1 MKYLRH
7 RAPALAAAGKT
18 AACTVCAAAF
28 AFLLAAGLP
37 FSGHAQTCVPV
48 SRDLLAPAHPGAP
61 MIRPRE
67 CSTVD
72 QTPPDFSWPYVGTG
86 PYTVNLTF
94 PDSHTEQV
102 TATYNWL
109 NWNTALPAGNYTW
122 TVTRA
127 DLTSQ
132 PRQFSVSASA
142 MPFVVPDM
150 TSVINRLLAK
160 RHPRGLPDDAVL
172 S

>member
-1 MKYLRH
+1 MKRS
-7 RAPALAAAGKT
+7 RNRALATAAKT
-18 AACTVCAAAF
+18 AAWTGCAAAF

-109 NWNTALPAGNYTW
+109 NWNAALPAGNYTW

-127 DLTSQ
+127 GLTSQ
-132 PRQFSVSASA
+132 
-142 MPFVVPDM
+142 
-150 TSVINRLLAK
+150 
-160 RHPRGLPDDAVL
+160 
-172 S
+172 